1 MSTTLTILTL
11 ACALALIAA
20 MLALVLVTARVPLV
34 IKVAATILT
43 ALLVPMTFRAVSE
56 LRGLPTDAPPPK
68 AFKLHW
74 ARVLEPNPLMGE
86 RGRVFLWLEELDEM
100 NFPLGTPRA
109 YALPYDPDLVRKV
122 EAAMGMIAKGEE
134 VAGTI
139 SEQPTEEISPAEEL
153 AEEVAEEG
161 DRAGGPR
168 TGAPAGRFF
177 GFDPSDL
184 VFGEAAAP
192 ITPAK
197 GD

>member
-11 ACALALIAA
+11 AGALALIAA
-20 MLALVLVTARVPLV
+20 MLAVLLVAARLPIALK
-34 IKVAATILT
+34 IGATILT
-43 ALLVPMTFRAVSE
+43 ALLVPLTFQAVSE

-74 ARVLEPNPLMGE
+74 ARVLEPNPL
-86 RGRVFLWLEELDEM
+86 RRDPGRVFLWLEELDEM

-109 YALPYDPDLVRKV
+109 YALPYDPNLVRKV
-122 EAAMGMIAKGEE
+122 EAAMGKIAKGEE

-139 SEQPTEEISPAEEL
+139 SDEPTQEMSPAEEL
-153 AEEVAEEG
+153 AEEVSEEG
-161 DRAGGPR
+161 ERVGGPQN
-168 TGAPAGRFF
+168 GAPGSRFF
-177 GFDPSDL
+177 GFEASEI
-184 VFGEAAAP
+184 VFSEAAAP